1 MYGLLSASSE
11 DLIPV
16 FSVFSAASAVSVAAL
31 SVSAAFFRSFPFF
44 FGFCSE

>member
-16 FSVFSAASAVSVAAL
+16 FSVFSVSSAASAVSAAAL
-31 SVSAAFFRSFPFF
+31 SVSAAFFRMI
-44 FGFCSE
+44 

>member
-16 FSVFSAASAVSVAAL
+16 FSVFSAASAVSAAAL
-31 SVSAAFFRSFPFF
+31 SVSAALDVYKRQV
-44 FGFCSE
+44 